1 MATLDS
7 LYDCSESW
15 SLGSGAN
22 GSVYT
27 AVQLAT
33 GTTVALKLMP
43 ADDGLAPDE
52 LDGWVDYMLDLVSL
66 QAGLDHP
73 NIAPILD
80 IFTDR
85 STGAVLTA
93 MPLYSGG
100 SAAHFLQRHEH
111 LGERH
116 IARIVRSVC
125 LAVHYCHINGVVHRD
140 IKLENVLFESEAAD
154 AEPKLIDFGMALRA
168 PMDPEQDNIEGGMS
182 TLVCMAPEMFWAWHF
197 KQAKLTRSRPDVR
210 YGNRIDVW
218 AVGVLAFQLLAGCL
232 PFGMGDPSE
241 DEEIVGDRVVFEP
254 LAFPPTCSAS
264 DDAQHFAAALLVR
277 QPRDQPP
284 RPAGVSHPALHTG
297 PSHPA
302 FHTRRF
308 TPVPSHSTSVSHPAC
323 HT

>member
-140 IKLENVLFESEAAD
+140 IKLENVLLD
-154 AEPKLIDFGMALRA
+154 AKGFVRLTDF
-168 PMDPEQDNIEGGMS
+168 N
-182 TLVCMAPEMFWAWHF
+182 V
-197 KQAKLTRSRPDVR
+197 AKMMEVITQSVITQSSRSAITRSRDHAINHPSTPHR
-210 YGNRIDVW
+210 PAPRRTQRRWIRCKPAIPPPPEPAPHTYH
-218 AVGVLAFQLLAGCL
+218 LPLTL
-232 PFGMGDPSE
+232 PFTTHPFRSPIHSHLASPLHRSGEPS
-241 DEEIVGDRVVFEP
+241 R
-254 LAFPPTCSAS
+254 
-264 DDAQHFAAALLVR
+264 
-277 QPRDQPP
+277 
-284 RPAGVSHPALHTG
+284 
-297 PSHPA
+297 
-302 FHTRRF
+302 
-308 TPVPSHSTSVSHPAC
+308 
-323 HT
+323 